1 MNGMGTAL
9 ELLHCV
15 NPESHKMTARG
26 GLRSKSRGRATNA
39 RMLAVLFV
47 GLTGIS
53 TPWKI
58 SAPSTP
64 AVVAAE
70 PRAAESIPA
79 GRQHAGL
86 QDPSRLLLIGGALIA
101 IAAAVRHSNTDNVG

>member
-1 MNGMGTAL
+1 MGTAL

-15 NPESHKMTARG
+15 NPESHKIA
-26 GLRSKSRGRATNA
+26 SRAVASRQRRTRALNA
-39 RMLAVLFV
+39 RMLAVVFV

-70 PRAAESIPA
+70 PRSAEALPSMLPDVT
-79 GRQHAGL
+79 
-86 QDPSRLLLIGGALIA
+86 QDPSRMLLIGAALIA
-101 IAAAVRHSNTDNVG
+101 IAAAVRRGDTDTESR